1 MKDSDKTKKNDGID
15 TKKQDIASFPGIS
28 LRDVVVFPSMVIPLF
43 VGREKSITALNIAM
57 DSSKEIILIAQKKA
71 DQDDP
76 TIDDLYRV
84 GTVAKILQLLK
95 LPDGT
100 VKVLV
105 EGIKRIKI
113 KEIRDENCFY
123 VIPEINVE
131 NEFNERELDILS
143 RALVSQFEQYIKL
156 NKKIPTE
163 ILNTVSNIE
172 DYEKLCYT
180 IAAHIQVKINI
191 KQKMLEIGDPKLK
204 SEFILEVLQGEID
217 VLEVEK
223 QVRSKV
229 KSQMEKSQRE
239 YYLNEQMKA
248 IQNELDGGSGSAKDD
263 FVKLEDDIKNASMP
277 KEANEKANSE
287 LSKLKLMSPMSAEAT
302 VSRNYLDWLV
312 NLPWKKV
319 AKYQVI
325 FQKHRIRSMRITLD

>member
-1 MKDSDKTKKNDGID
+1 M
-15 TKKQDIASFPGIS
+15 
-28 LRDVVVFPSMVIPLF
+28 
-43 VGREKSITALNIAM
+43 
-57 DSSKEIILIAQKKA
+57 IAQKKA

-156 NKKIPTE
+156 NKKIPRE
-163 ILNTVSNIE
+163 ILNTVSNI
-172 DYEKLCYT
+172 DDCEKLCYT

-191 KQKMLEIGDPKLK
+191 KQKILEIGDPKLK

-229 KSQMEKSQRE
+229 KSQMEKSQR
-239 YYLNEQMKA
+239 
-248 IQNELDGGSGSAKDD
+248 
-263 FVKLEDDIKNASMP
+263 
-277 KEANEKANSE
+277 
-287 LSKLKLMSPMSAEAT
+287 
-302 VSRNYLDWLV
+302 
-312 NLPWKKV
+312 
-319 AKYQVI
+319 KY
-325 FQKHRIRSMRITLD
+325 